1 MKKKKKKNLKS
12 FSQFASYANRRKSE
26 KEEELFEMPEKG
38 KELEPLSNDI
48 EVLQKELDKKP
59 KASKDEW
66 EIVSVVSVSNDEPE
80 LTGELSEAVIINA
93 DLGANPVK
101 RGDLLYI
108 TAMLKKK
115 ESNWTQ
121 PNIMGVVKVRVVD
134 IYNSL
139 SILNGLK

>member
-1 MKKKKKKNLKS
+1 MSKNKKNLKS
-12 FSQFASYANRRKSE
+12 FSQFASYANRRKPE
-26 KEEELFEMPEKG
+26 QPKEAFEMPAKG
-38 KELEPLSNDI
+38 KKLEPLSDDI

-59 KASKDEW
+59 KSSKDEW
-66 EIVSVVSVSNDEPE
+66 EIVSVVSVNTDMPE

-93 DLGANPVK
+93 DLGSKPVQ

-115 ESNWTQ
+115 ESTWIQ
-121 PNIMGVVKVRVVD
+121 PNVMGVVKVRVID